1 MGNFN
6 EAYDSS
12 YIQVSLYDTS
22 SQAVTIQ
29 ILHERLIDNC
39 ARHADLG
46 NEGIWTSGLAAS

>member
-1 MGNFN
+1 MGNVN

-29 ILHERLIDNC
+29 ILHERLNDNC

-46 NEGIWTSGLAAS
+46 YEGIWTSGLAAS